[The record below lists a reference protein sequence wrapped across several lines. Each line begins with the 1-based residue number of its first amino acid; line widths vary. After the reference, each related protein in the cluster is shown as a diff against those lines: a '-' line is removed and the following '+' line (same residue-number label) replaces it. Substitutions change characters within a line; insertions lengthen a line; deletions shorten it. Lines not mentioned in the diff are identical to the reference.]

1 MIAVPIYYT
10 STSLRF
16 GTALGGGGLLLRSQ
30 LLNEQLEPISHFLLP
45 ETQNSVSS
53 QSSAMG

>member
-1 MIAVPIYYT
+1 MIDVPIYYIP
-10 STSLRF
+10 TSLRF
-16 GTALGGGGLLLRSQ
+16 STALGGGLLLRSQ

-53 QSSAMG
+53 QSPAMG